1 MDARLVI
8 VAKEVAKKT
17 KRRKDEKREAAAKAM
32 KEFSER
38 RANPKESPRVKSP
51 GGLYRADFLG
61 SPPKWAREYFLSIW
75 SGIPR
80 GSPGKCPG
88 VFSEYFSCIFYDPRK
103 LAL

>member
-38 RANPKESPRVKSP
+38 RNASQ
-51 GGLYRADFLG
+51 AD
-61 SPPKWAREYFLSIW
+61 AR
-75 SGIPR
+75 
-80 GSPGKCPG
+80 
-88 VFSEYFSCIFYDPRK
+88 
-103 LAL
+103 